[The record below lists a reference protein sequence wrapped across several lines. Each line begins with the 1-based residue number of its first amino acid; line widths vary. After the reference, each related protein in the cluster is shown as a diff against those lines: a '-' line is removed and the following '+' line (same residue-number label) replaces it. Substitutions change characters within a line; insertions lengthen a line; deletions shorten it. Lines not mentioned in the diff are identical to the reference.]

1 LEGATV
7 NVPAVVGFKEI
18 LLPDPVIVPDPE

>member
-1 LEGATV
+1 LEGVTV

-18 LLPDPVIVPDPE
+18 LFPDPAMVPVPE